1 MYLFFD
7 TETTGL
13 PKDWKAPISDLDNWP
28 RLVQIAW
35 SHYDSSGNKI
45 LGNNYIIKPQGFVI
59 PPYSSIVHRISTERA
74 LKEGVDLKMVLE
86 KFARDIKNVK
96 FLVAHNMEFDAKI
109 VGAEFL
115 RINTPNN
122 ISEISKICTMK
133 KATNFCQISGRYG
146 FKWPTLSELYSK
158 LFEEDFENAHDASV
172 DISACAKCFF
182 QLRKMKIISSKEIDQ
197 KEEEYFQDRNLK
209 LI

>member
-13 PKDWKAPISDLDNWP
+13 PKDWNAPISDLDNWP

-35 SHYDSSGNKI
+35 SHYDSSGNKMSDN
-45 LGNNYIIKPQGFVI
+45 GYIIKPQGFVI
-59 PPYSSIVHRISTERA
+59 PPHSSVVHRISTERA
-74 LKEGVDLKMVLE
+74 LQEGADLKTVLE
-86 KFARDIKNVK
+86 KFVQDIKNVK
-96 FLVAHNMEFDAKI
+96 FLVAHNMDFDIKI
-109 VGAEFL
+109 VKAEFL
-115 RINTPNN
+115 RNNILSN

-133 KATNFCQISGRYG
+133 RATSFCQIKGSHG
-146 FKWPTLSELYSK
+146 FKWPTLSELYLK
-158 LFEEDFENAHDASV
+158 LFKEDFQDAHDASV

-182 QLRKMKIISSKEIDQ
+182 QLKKMKIISGKEIDQ
-197 KEEEYFQDRNLK
+197 KEEEYFQERNMK